1 MIRKLLGTIVIL
13 AAVVAVAGY
22 FLGWFKV
29 SSDNNNIQIQ
39 IDKDKIKQDADKAK
53 KAGDAISEKVNSK

>member
-1 MIRKLLGTIVIL
+1 MIRKLIGTLVIL

-53 KAGDAISEKVNSK
+53 KAGDVISDKVNNK